1 MSFKKMARTLIDI
14 PEEKLVALDEIALE
28 KEVSRAS
35 LVRSA
40 IDDFLKQQIQ
50 SQNVFGILKNDKI
63 APLEL
68 EQKLRNEWK

>member
-1 MSFKKMARTLIDI
+1 MAKTLIDI
-14 PEEKLVALDEIALE
+14 PEEKLIALDEIALQRA
-28 KEVSRAS
+28 VSRAS

-40 IDDFLKQQIQ
+40 IDEFLKQQIEPK
-50 SQNVFGILKNDKI
+50 NVFGILKNDKI